1 MKKIFLTEKEITEN
15 ADNKKLDLKNTKCN
29 FDIYFKQGK
38 ISDLQIQLDF
48 CNKKYHNDKI
58 KYIESEI
65 KKELKNTISEI
76 EEETNLIKVLHIYE
90 EEKTENQEFEEVLE
104 AYQYFKGENI

>member
-1 MKKIFLTEKEITEN
+1 MKKENLTFKEIE
-15 ADNKKLDLKNTKCN
+15 DNIDNMKLDLHNTKCN

-38 ISDLQIQLDF
+38 ISDLQIQLEF
-48 CNKKYHNDKI
+48 CNKKYHKDKI
-58 KYIESEI
+58 KYIETEI
-65 KKELKNTISEI
+65 KRELKNTISKI

-104 AYQYFKGENI
+104 AYQYFRGENI